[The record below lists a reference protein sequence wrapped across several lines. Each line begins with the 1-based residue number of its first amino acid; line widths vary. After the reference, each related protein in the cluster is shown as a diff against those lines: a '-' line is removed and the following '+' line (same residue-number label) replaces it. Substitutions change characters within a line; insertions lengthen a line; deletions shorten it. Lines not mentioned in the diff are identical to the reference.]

1 MSEFYFKLNEFKN
14 VCCVFKSDSDYSL
27 NMPPVEIL
35 SLTQVEEGD
44 DLEARCWVPQ
54 SRYIQKIVQPVDS
67 DLGRIKNILNE
78 NYSKIIKFF
87 FLGDGVKK
95 EVIVNGFYF
104 NEASQEVQLI
114 KKTPFHNAGYMANK
128 KEQVVGSR
136 AMYELSHILAEFN
149 KGWEPN
155 WSDNNLRWSI
165 VTFANSLTVIA
176 QNDIRQFLTFRT
188 MEEAQIF
195 LEEHRDLIRDMS
207 NASLC

>member
-1 MSEFYFKLNEFKN
+1 
-14 VCCVFKSDSDYSL
+14 
-27 NMPPVEIL
+27 
-35 SLTQVEEGD
+35 
-44 DLEARCWVPQ
+44 
-54 SRYIQKIVQPVDS
+54 
-67 DLGRIKNILNE
+67 
-78 NYSKIIKFF
+78 
-87 FLGDGVKK
+87 
-95 EVIVNGFYF
+95 
-104 NEASQEVQLI
+104 
-114 KKTPFHNAGYMANK
+114 
-128 KEQVVGSR
+128 
-136 AMYELSHILAEFN
+136 MYELSHILAEFN

>member
-1 MSEFYFKLNEFKN
+1 
-14 VCCVFKSDSDYSL
+14 
-27 NMPPVEIL
+27 MPPVEIL

>member
-1 MSEFYFKLNEFKN
+1 LH
-14 VCCVFKSDSDYSL
+14 
-27 NMPPVEIL
+27 P
-35 SLTQVEEGD
+35 QVEEGD

-136 AMYELSHILAEFN
+136 AMYELSLFCCSFRLEYSLSFPSLSLPAERFSVYIRFV
-149 KGWEPN
+149 EP
-155 WSDNNLRWSI
+155 SI
-165 VTFANSLTVIA
+165 
-176 QNDIRQFLTFRT
+176 
-188 MEEAQIF
+188 
-195 LEEHRDLIRDMS
+195 
-207 NASLC
+207 